1 MTEGSYSKR
10 DLEILRKIVKYC
22 DDIEYFIQL
31 YGSDESGFHD
41 NLSLQYGC
49 VFSLSQIGEYVKKL
63 SSEFTED
70 HRETDWRGIAGLR
83 NLIVHNYEGVDVL
96 RVRST
101 ILNKV
106 PALKE
111 DCLRMLGR
119 I

>member
-22 DDIEYFIQL
+22 DDIEYFVQL
-31 YGSDESGFHD
+31 YGSDESDFCD

-49 VFSLSQIGEYVKKL
+49 VFSLSQVGEHVKKL
-63 SSEFTED
+63 SSEFIED
-70 HRETDWRGIAGLR
+70 QQQTDWRGIAGLR

-106 PALKE
+106 PALK
-111 DCLRMLGR
+111 DSCLQILDRA
-119 I
+119 